1 MYSKTFVPERY
12 SRISSLLEKVQALEE
27 GGKVVL
33 SGIEKREI
41 GEVRWLLY
49 DWLYHMQ
56 LKKQFKLREE
66 DFSLIVER
74 RREAF
79 VDFRVEEPPLPPH
92 LEGIFQDVL
101 LCETEGEVLAFLN
114 SDVRIGEEEVRDALL
129 LRWKRVMK

>member
-27 GGKVVL
+27 GGRVVL
-33 SGIEKREI
+33 SGLETREI

-56 LKKQFKLREE
+56 LKKQFRLREE
-66 DFSLIVER
+66 EFSLIIER
-74 RREAF
+74 QRESF

-92 LEGIFQDVL
+92 LEGIFQETL
-101 LCETEGEVLAFLN
+101 LCETEEEVLKLL
-114 SDVRIGEEEVRDALL
+114 DYEEEEVRDALL
-129 LRWKRVMK
+129 LRWRRVMK

>member
-66 DFSLIVER
+66 DFSLTVER

-79 VDFRVEEPPLPPH
+79 VNFRVEEPFLPPH
-92 LEGIFQDVL
+92 LEGIFQEAL
-101 LCETEGEVLAFLN
+101 LCETEEEVLAFLN
-114 SDVRIGEEEVRDALL
+114 SDVGIGEEEVRDALL